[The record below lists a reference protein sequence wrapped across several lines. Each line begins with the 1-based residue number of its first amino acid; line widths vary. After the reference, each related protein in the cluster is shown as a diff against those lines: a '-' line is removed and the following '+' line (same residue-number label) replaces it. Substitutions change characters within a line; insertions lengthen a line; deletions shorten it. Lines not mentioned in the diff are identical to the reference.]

1 MKNELALEFLS
12 LTKIYKEGL
21 SLRLKPSVDNVSF
34 SVPKGMI
41 FGFLGANGAGKTT
54 SIKIAL
60 GLQRATSGSVNI
72 FGVPSENVSIRAK
85 IGYLPERPYFQLN
98 LKATEFLDYHRSLF
112 GKYLNQNPKLSNSYL
127 LELVGLADAKSK
139 YLRSFSKGMLQ
150 RVGIAQ
156 ALINDPDLLIFDE
169 PMSGLDPVG
178 RRDVRNLM
186 IELKKMGKTV
196 FFSTHILSDI
206 ESVCEQIAFL
216 EKGKLKFL
224 GGVDSLLQGDQ
235 IKYEIIAK
243 FKSRPE
249 AEMENKFEAIGDY
262 YRTIVDGEEA
272 AKKTALK
279 CWEMGAEIKSFARVQ
294 KSLEEVLF
302 GDMK

>member
-1 MKNELALEFLS
+1 MKNEIAIEFQS

-21 SLRLKPSVDNVSF
+21 SLRFKPSVEDVSF

-60 GLQRATSGSVNI
+60 GLQKSTSGSVKI
-72 FGVPSENVSIRAK
+72 FGISSEDVSVRSR

-98 LKATEFLDYHRSLF
+98 LKAEEFLNYHRSLF
-112 GKYLNQNPKLSNSYL
+112 GKYYCKNEKLTNSYL
-127 LELVGLADAKSK
+127 LELVGLSDAKNK

-156 ALINDPDLLIFDE
+156 SLINDPDLLIFDE

-186 IELKKMGKTV
+186 IELRKMGKTV

-224 GGVDSLLQGDQ
+224 GKVDSLLHGNQT
-235 IKYEIIAK
+235 KYELIAK
-243 FKSRPE
+243 FSHPPSKDWGES
-249 AEMENKFEAIGDY
+249 FEPVGDY
-262 YRTIVDGEEA
+262 FRTIVDGQEA
-272 AKKTALK
+272 AKKIAIK
-279 CWEMGAEIKSFARVQ
+279 CWEVGAEIKSLSRVQ